1 MGKCPPEYPKEAL
14 VKGADS
20 VKTLE
25 PREVGLGGRSVDV
38 NGTGENELAH
48 GR

>member
-1 MGKCPPEYPKEAL
+1 MGERPPKDAKETL

-20 VKTLE
+20 IKTLE
-25 PREVGLGGRSVDV
+25 PREVGLGGRSMNI